1 MVTFANF
8 KIRETVFERT
18 PNIVVVVV
26 VVVVVIIVFSNIII
40 AGFIISLVDIRI
52 RFILF
57 NNFQQILS

>member
-26 VVVVVIIVFSNIII
+26 VVVVIIVFSNIII
-40 AGFIISLVDIRI
+40 TGFIMRLVDIRI
-52 RFILF
+52 RFILL
-57 NNFQQILS
+57 NYCQQILS